1 MNTWV
6 WSMGGNNN
14 NMWIGYRYVVKSYEP
29 TGQMPS
35 LKAANA
41 ENGFRFVQL
50 AFGKSHSVM
59 PN

>member
-1 MNTWV
+1 
-6 WSMGGNNN
+6 MGGDDDNNNN
-14 NMWIGYRYVVKSYEP
+14 NMWIGSTVRVIKSYEP

-50 AFGKSHSVM
+50 ALEKSHSGM